1 MCAMQSN
8 DTGRTVFSCTLHRLI
23 MAVML
28 MLTVTAAANPPSP
41 IIHAYLL
48 NIDKGNKMYTAFG
61 HTALRMTC
69 PEHGLDYCFTFE
81 MDMHQSNYAD
91 VLLRKAKAGFA
102 VVPTT
107 KFLNEYSAEGRG
119 VTESELN
126 LTTRQ
131 KQEMWRLLDSEVK
144 RGAAW
149 TFDFIDNNC
158 TTMVLY
164 IIEKA
169 IAPATIEFTKMPECM
184 HGTRADVLDRISR
197 ESPWVRLALGAVLHG
212 ELSQPAHPMPM
223 TAPEIIEEMLPTT
236 VIVDST
242 KTRRMP
248 LVTGCRTLL
257 KNTVVAQPCPFK
269 PWMAAVLTAVA
280 AVTALGMMIRKRK
293 KFNNNKNLS
302 L

>member
-1 MCAMQSN
+1 MYAMPSECPQRMN
-8 DTGRTVFSCTLHRLI
+8 IPGRLSRLLAA
-23 MAVML
+23 AVL
-28 MLTVTAAANPPSP
+28 MLTAATAVAQSSD
-41 IIHAYLL
+41 IHAYLL
-48 NIDKGNKMYTAFG
+48 NIGKGNKVYTAFG

-69 PEHGLDYCFTFE
+69 PERSLDYCFTFE

-107 KFLNEYSAEGRG
+107 KFLHEYSTEGRG

-126 LTTRQ
+126 LTTEQ
-131 KQEMWRLLDSEVK
+131 KQEMWRLLDTEVR

-169 IAPATIEFTKMPECM
+169 IAPATIEFTQMPECM
-184 HGTRADVLDRISR
+184 HGTRADVLNQISQ

-212 ELSQPAHPMPM
+212 ELSQPAHPMQM
-223 TAPEIIEEMLPTT
+223 AAPEIIAQMLPTA
-236 VIVDST
+236 VIADSAQ
-242 KTRRMP
+242 KHRLP

-257 KNTVVAQPCPFK
+257 KNTVVARPCPFR

-280 AVTALGMMIRKRK
+280 TVTAFGIVMIRKRK
-293 KFNNNKNLS
+293 KRRA
-302 L
+302 

>member
-1 MCAMQSN
+1 MPS
-8 DTGRTVFSCTLHRLI
+8 DSTGRTVFSCTLHRLVV
-23 MAVML
+23 AVML
-28 MLTVTAAANPPSP
+28 MLTVTAAANPPAP
-41 IIHAYLL
+41 DIHAYLL

-107 KFLNEYSAEGRG
+107 KFLHEYSAEGRG

-126 LTTRQ
+126 LTTEQ
-131 KQEMWRLLDSEVK
+131 KQEMWRLLDTEVR

-169 IAPATIEFTKMPECM
+169 IAPATIEFTQMPECM
-184 HGTRADVLDRISR
+184 HGTRADVLNQISQ

-212 ELSQPAHPMPM
+212 ELSQPAHPMQM
-223 TAPEIIEEMLPTT
+223 AAPEIIAEMLPTT
-236 VIVDST
+236 VIADST
-242 KTRRMP
+242 KTCRMP

-257 KNTVVAQPCPFK
+257 KNTVVARPCPFR
-269 PWMAAVLTAVA
+269 PWMAAVLTVVA
-280 AVTALGMMIRKRK
+280 TVTALGIVMIRKRK
-293 KFNNNKNLS
+293 KRRA
-302 L
+302 

>member
-1 MCAMQSN
+1 MYAMPSECPQRMN
-8 DTGRTVFSCTLHRLI
+8 TPGRLI
-23 MAVML
+23 RLLAVAVL
-28 MLTVTAAANPPSP
+28 MLTAATAVAQSSD
-41 IIHAYLL
+41 IHAYLL
-48 NIDKGNKMYTAFG
+48 NIGKGNKVYTAFG

-69 PEHGLDYCFTFE
+69 PERGLDYCFTFE

-107 KFLNEYSAEGRG
+107 KFLHEYSTEGRG

-126 LTTRQ
+126 LTTEQ
-131 KQEMWRLLDSEVK
+131 KQEMWRLLDTEVK
-144 RGAAW
+144 RGATW

-184 HGTRADVLDRISR
+184 HGARADVLNQISQ
-197 ESPWVRLALGAVLHG
+197 ESPWVRLTLGAVLHG
-212 ELSQPAHPMPM
+212 ELSQPAHPMQM
-223 TAPEIIEEMLPTT
+223 AAPEIIAQMLPTAG
-236 VIVDST
+236 IADSAQ
-242 KTRRMP
+242 KHRKP

-257 KNTVVAQPCPFK
+257 KNTVVARPCPFR

-280 AVTALGMMIRKRK
+280 TVTAFGIVMIRKRK
-293 KFNNNKNLS
+293 KRRA
-302 L
+302 

>member
-1 MCAMQSN
+1 MYAMPSECPQRMN
-8 DTGRTVFSCTLHRLI
+8 IPGRLSRLLAA
-23 MAVML
+23 AVL
-28 MLTVTAAANPPSP
+28 MLTAATAVAQSSD
-41 IIHAYLL
+41 IHAYLL
-48 NIDKGNKMYTAFG
+48 NIGKGNKVYTAFG

-69 PEHGLDYCFTFE
+69 PERSLDYCFTFE

-107 KFLNEYSAEGRG
+107 KFLHEYSTEGRG
-119 VTESELN
+119 VAESELN
-126 LTTRQ
+126 LTTEQ
-131 KQEMWRLLDSEVK
+131 KQEMWRLLDTEVR

-169 IAPATIEFTKMPECM
+169 IAPATIEFTQMPECM
-184 HGTRADVLDRISR
+184 HGTQADVLNQISQ

-212 ELSQPAHPMPM
+212 ELSQPAHPMQM
-223 TAPEIIEEMLPTT
+223 AAPEIIAEMLPTA
-236 VIVDST
+236 VIADSAH
-242 KTRRMP
+242 KHRLP

-257 KNTVVAQPCPFK
+257 KNTVVARPCSFR
-269 PWMAAVLTAVA
+269 PWMAAVLTVVA
-280 AVTALGMMIRKRK
+280 TVTALGTVMIRKRK
-293 KFNNNKNLS
+293 KRRA
-302 L
+302 

>member
-1 MCAMQSN
+1 MN
-8 DTGRTVFSCTLHRLI
+8 IPGRLSRLLAA
-23 MAVML
+23 AVL
-28 MLTVTAAANPPSP
+28 MLTAATAVAQSSD
-41 IIHAYLL
+41 IHAYLL
-48 NIDKGNKMYTAFG
+48 NIGKGNKVYTAFG

-69 PEHGLDYCFTFE
+69 PERSLDYCFTFE

-107 KFLNEYSAEGRG
+107 KFLHEYSAEGRG

-144 RGAAW
+144 RGTAW

-169 IAPATIEFTKMPECM
+169 IAPATIEFTQMPECM
-184 HGTRADVLDRISR
+184 HGTRADVLNQISQ

-212 ELSQPAHPMPM
+212 ELSQPAHPMQM
-223 TAPEIIEEMLPTT
+223 AAPEIIAEMLPTA
-236 VIVDST
+236 VIADSAH
-242 KTRRMP
+242 KHRLP

-257 KNTVVAQPCPFK
+257 KNTVVARPCSFR
-269 PWMAAVLTAVA
+269 PWMAAVLTVVA
-280 AVTALGMMIRKRK
+280 TVTALGIVMIRKRK
-293 KFNNNKNLS
+293 KRRA
-302 L
+302 